1 MGFLDK
7 LLGRTKDVAV
17 DHADDVKSGVDKA
30 TDVVDDKTGGKVTGA
45 LDEVDEAANKAVD
58 AVAGEPAEPSDAPPA
73 G

>member
-45 LDEVDEAANKAVD
+45 LDEVDDAADKAVD
-58 AVAGEPAEPSDAPPA
+58 AVAGGPAEPSDAPPA